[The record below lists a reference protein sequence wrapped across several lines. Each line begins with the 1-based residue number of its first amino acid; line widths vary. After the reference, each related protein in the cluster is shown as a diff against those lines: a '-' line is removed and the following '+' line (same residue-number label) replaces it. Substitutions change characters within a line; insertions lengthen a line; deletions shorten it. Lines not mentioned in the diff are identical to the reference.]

1 MNIGTEITLCFAK
14 FWFGTVLH
22 VIVEVTVVED
32 DVVAKMRDVLVEVIV
47 EHIVVVVIVVE
58 DEDDVIVEQVVVG
71 GFITFIVVVV
81 AALVGLEL
89 ERKIWVSV
97 AV

>member
-32 DVVAKMRDVLVEVIV
+32 DVVAKMRDVIV
-47 EHIVVVVIVVE
+47 EHV
-58 DEDDVIVEQVVVG
+58 DVG
-71 GFITFIVVVV
+71 
-81 AALVGLEL
+81 
-89 ERKIWVSV
+89 
-97 AV
+97 